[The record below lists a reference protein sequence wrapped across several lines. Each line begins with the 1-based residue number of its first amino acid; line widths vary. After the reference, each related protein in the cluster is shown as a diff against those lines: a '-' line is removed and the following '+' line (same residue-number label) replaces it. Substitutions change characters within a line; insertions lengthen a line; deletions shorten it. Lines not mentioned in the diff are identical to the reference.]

1 MLHRRLCQSAS
12 ASIGGRPCPF
22 YRFVKRAGV
31 NFSSRCQAT
40 RLTVLTCMLLCCNDA
55 VLSAAINLL
64 VACLPRALFDLP
76 LLLPFD
82 RRWQSSEAT
91 KRLVR
96 WRWCPNGCFKYCCW
110 YLVLSPSDPKCG
122 AQQCPC
128 AFNEQ
133 ELKKKEYLLSFAQHL
148 VPPPPVQYCTI
159 RTSSART
166 CTGVKVGC
174 RGCCAVNHRS
184 HCCRLMLRDRIAVP

>member
-133 ELKKKEYLLSFAQHL
+133 ELKKKNISSPLLNIWCHPHLYSTVRSVRVRL
-148 VPPPPVQYCTI
+148 VPVRVLKLGVVVVVQSI
-159 RTSSART
+159 IART
-166 CTGVKVGC
+166 
-174 RGCCAVNHRS
+174 AV
-184 HCCRLMLRDRIAVP
+184 A